1 MENQR
6 LRQLLE
12 RSEQRERSMREVVS
26 TQAQTPSGPPLIPNA
41 AHAPVEAPLPAPS
54 LAHQVHDATFQVL
67 DALRAPAS
75 ASGFW
80 SNLWSGLQG
89 SQRLPS
95 NATPPG
101 RAGHVREP
109 MAQSAQ
115 VAQVP
120 GTHRAS
126 SGPDPTFQPE
136 TLGLGQMRAEGANSG
151 ASPHSRPKNMGL
163 SQIPANRQVSGGF
176 ASTAG
181 QTPPGRVGQ
190 VPDTQGSQVSAA
202 AAAQVPNSV
211 VDALVLGVQQ
221 LQSLQAQQLKVK
233 GDDAPEA
240 VKPGITTL
248 PKLVAPSPSGG
259 SLEFQDWLELVSGLM
274 TDLSDSSQLWWTSV
288 LQLARDAFACWSTS
302 SPVERLRV
310 APDDRTEIVE
320 GKWSRVNARAC
331 AMLLESLDASVKADI
346 IARRATQNA
355 AHIMYRLHT
364 IYQPGGTSER
374 DLILRNLHDPP
385 PFEDVA
391 AGVSLLRS
399 WGRCHRRCL
408 ECGMVAPDPSILARG
423 LTTVTAQHIAE
434 NADVQFRTQCV
445 RSALHIDLHPSGDE
459 VLDYHKHLL
468 AEFET
473 MAGGIDARKVDP
485 NPKVQVLNA
494 AADAS
499 GGGNRPSGKGA
510 GGGGAKPCRFF
521 LTVKGC
527 RSGPKCKFAHN
538 MSELPKTERDKK
550 CLACGSEEHRA
561 RDCKAGKA
569 TQDSTAQ
576 PSTPTLQAADPIR
589 ESDSAAVSSTS
600 PASQPIVP
608 ATPVNASMV
617 EFVQEAL
624 RAIRQV
630 EANERAEVSVK
641 ASGGDAA
648 RNPSMQSLTIHC
660 PTCNPT
666 NSPNSQPEGVNV
678 FGLVDSGATH
688 PLRPASSQEEWL
700 EAEQVEVGLAG
711 GHASHMRITKHGV
724 ILTPPGRDGLPAAI
738 VPLGQLVTRLGY
750 MLGWTADECFLRSP
764 EGELTTLRVQ
774 NGCPVIEHDRA
785 LTLIAELEAQRKN
798 ARSTFA
804 NRTANEVSSTLVI
817 AKALQAFGLPL
828 GGQDEHVS
836 PSLNPG
842 WGHGIS
848 AQMTAP
854 IWPGQ
859 TPLLEPKKG
868 VCGTQI
874 LDPKVCLQQ
883 SSTIWFRLDADDE
896 CDDNP
901 TRYQLD
907 GDGDSSI
914 YDLDWTRLPL
924 SPLGRDGPAQVSGP
938 LPCCPGRF
946 SLDGFGGF
954 CMFGLREVQPTNC
967 QDLAT
972 RPGGEH
978 ETTVPSSV
986 AVPATSPREGGTRIA
1001 RQRLTANLLFQLL
1014 LLCLLLLGVR
1024 GAVFAPCPGV
1034 RNPPAAASGTPVP
1047 YWVEEE
1053 QCVRLWGLSGV
1064 VPEPP
1069 VQEESQ
1075 QPLAERV
1082 LLTTVRLAAAADGLV
1097 TAVCCVMPGF
1107 YLFRKRDHP
1116 VCAVFMLSVFLQVV
1130 GAASQQ
1136 DEEPEDML
1144 LPVPL
1149 DADLML
1155 AVCIFGIAFCAIGL
1169 WEFLKWGFAFL
1180 SRRAFGTSSVPL
1192 SPRKARK
1199 LQRLRDRTEQ
1209 AIRAEI
1215 SEREAAASSSQRLAT
1230 ASGRNAL
1237 ASTRQADEAPT
1248 RFFATPEGEKLHR
1261 TKDCP
1266 AIARSSNLCTF
1277 EVCQR
1282 CHRRAPD
1289 HTTRS
1294 TG

>member
-1 MENQR
+1 
-6 LRQLLE
+6 
-12 RSEQRERSMREVVS
+12 
-26 TQAQTPSGPPLIPNA
+26 
-41 AHAPVEAPLPAPS
+41 
-54 LAHQVHDATFQVL
+54 
-67 DALRAPAS
+67 
-75 ASGFW
+75 
-80 SNLWSGLQG
+80 
-89 SQRLPS
+89 
-95 NATPPG
+95 
-101 RAGHVREP
+101 
-109 MAQSAQ
+109 
-115 VAQVP
+115 
-120 GTHRAS
+120 
-126 SGPDPTFQPE
+126 
-136 TLGLGQMRAEGANSG
+136 
-151 ASPHSRPKNMGL
+151 
-163 SQIPANRQVSGGF
+163 
-176 ASTAG
+176 
-181 QTPPGRVGQ
+181 
-190 VPDTQGSQVSAA
+190 
-202 AAAQVPNSV
+202 
-211 VDALVLGVQQ
+211 
-221 LQSLQAQQLKVK
+221 
-233 GDDAPEA
+233 
-240 VKPGITTL
+240 
-248 PKLVAPSPSGG
+248 
-259 SLEFQDWLELVSGLM
+259 
-274 TDLSDSSQLWWTSV
+274 
-288 LQLARDAFACWSTS
+288 
-302 SPVERLRV
+302 
-310 APDDRTEIVE
+310 
-320 GKWSRVNARAC
+320 
-331 AMLLESLDASVKADI
+331 
-346 IARRATQNA
+346 
-355 AHIMYRLHT
+355 
-364 IYQPGGTSER
+364 
-374 DLILRNLHDPP
+374 
-385 PFEDVA
+385 
-391 AGVSLLRS
+391 
-399 WGRCHRRCL
+399 
-408 ECGMVAPDPSILARG
+408 
-423 LTTVTAQHIAE
+423 
-434 NADVQFRTQCV
+434 
-445 RSALHIDLHPSGDE
+445 
-459 VLDYHKHLL
+459 
-468 AEFET
+468 
-473 MAGGIDARKVDP
+473 
-485 NPKVQVLNA
+485 
-494 AADAS
+494 
-499 GGGNRPSGKGA
+499 
-510 GGGGAKPCRFF
+510 
-521 LTVKGC
+521 
-527 RSGPKCKFAHN
+527 

-569 TQDSTAQ
+569 KQDSTAQ
-576 PSTPTLQAADPIR
+576 PSTPTPQAADPIR

-600 PASQPIVP
+600 SASQPIVP

-660 PTCNPT
+660 PTCVPT

-750 MLGWTADECFLRSP
+750 MLSWTTDECFLRSP

-774 NGCPVIEHDRA
+774 NGCPVIEHDDRA
-785 LTLIAELEAQRKN
+785 LTLIAELEAQREN

-804 NRTANEVSSTLVI
+804 NRAANEVSSTLVI

-836 PSLNPG
+836 PSLKPG

-868 VCGTQI
+868 VCGTQV

-883 SSTIWFRLDADDE
+883 SSTVWLRLDADDE
-896 CDDNP
+896 CDDKP

-907 GDGDSSI
+907 GDGDSSV

-924 SPLGRDGPAQVSGP
+924 SPLGRDGPAQVPGP
-938 LPCCPGRF
+938 LPCCPGRC

-954 CMFGLREVQPTNC
+954 CVSGLREVQPTNR

-986 AVPATSPREGGTRIA
+986 AVPATSPREGGTRNA
-1001 RQRLTANLLFQLL
+1001 RQRLPANLLFQLL

-1034 RNPPAAASGTPVP
+1034 RNPPAAAASGAPVP
-1047 YWVEEE
+1047 CWVEEE

-1097 TAVCCVMPGF
+1097 RAVCWGMPGV

-1116 VCAVFMLSVFLQVV
+1116 VCAVFMLFVFLQVV

-1180 SRRAFGTSSVPL
+1180 SRRAFGASSVSL

-1215 SEREAAASSSQRLAT
+1215 SERESAASSSQRLAT
-1230 ASGRNAL
+1230 ASGRNAP
-1237 ASTRQADEAPT
+1237 ASTRQADEAT
-1248 RFFATPEGEKLHR
+1248 RFFATPEGNKLHR
-1261 TKDCP
+1261 TKACSTL
-1266 AIARSSNLCTF
+1266 AHSRKLVVF
-1277 EVCQR
+1277 EVCQQ
-1282 CHRRAPD
+1282 CHRSQADCIQHSAR
-1289 HTTRS
+1289 
-1294 TG
+1294 